1 MNSRGIRNRKQAG
14 FTLVELGIV
23 LALIGIGLFFAI
35 SKINET
41 NDQSR
46 AQSVSNDLTFTI
58 TNVKRLFAT
67 QANFPAQ
74 GDAAYG
80 NGVLRQNS
88 VFPAAW
94 NDPANP
100 ANVIAPFSG
109 NPTVDRRTP
118 AFQTAG
124 NFAAIT
130 IPSVPTRVC
139 SELGR
144 LMATGIA
151 ELEVNGVVVKPLN
164 TPLNVAT
171 LGTNCSAAAEV
182 PMIFTFAR
190 N

>member
-1 MNSRGIRNRKQAG
+1 MNSRHIRSRKQAG

-67 QANFPAQ
+67 QAAFPAAA
-74 GDAAYG
+74 AAYA
-80 NGVLRQNS
+80 NDILRNNS
-88 VFPAAW
+88 VFPASW
-94 NDPANP
+94 NDPAN
-100 ANVIAPFSG
+100 AAQVLAPFNG
-109 NPTVDRRTP
+109 NPTVAQRTP
-118 AFQTAG
+118 AGQTAG

-130 IPSVPTRVC
+130 IPNVPTRVC

-151 ELEVNGVVVKPLN
+151 ELEVNGVIVKALNAPLV
-164 TPLNVAT
+164 PAT
-171 LGTNCSAAAEV
+171 LGTSCSAAAEV
-182 PMIFTFAR
+182 AMIFTFAR

>member
-1 MNSRGIRNRKQAG
+1 MNSRHIRNRKQAG

-58 TNVKRLFAT
+58 TNVKRLYAT
-67 QANFPAQ
+67 QAAFPP
-74 GDAAYG
+74 GNDYG
-80 NGVLRQNS
+80 NGVLRDNS
-88 VFPAAW
+88 VFPATW
-94 NDPANP
+94 NDPAN
-100 ANVIAPFSG
+100 AAQVLAPFNG
-109 NPTVDRRTP
+109 NPIVGQRTP
-118 AFQTAG
+118 AGQAAG

-130 IPSVPTRVC
+130 IPNVPTRVC

-151 ELEVNGVVVKPLN
+151 QLEANGVVVKPVNLALDV
-164 TPLNVAT
+164 PL
-171 LGTNCSAAAEV
+171 LGTSCSAAATV
-182 PMIFTFAR
+182 PMIFTFSR

>member
-1 MNSRGIRNRKQAG
+1 MNSRRIHSRKQAG

-67 QANFPAQ
+67 QAAFPA
-74 GDAAYG
+74 GDYANAD
-80 NGVLRQNS
+80 LRNNS
-88 VFPAAW
+88 VFPATW
-94 NDPANP
+94 NDPNNATQ
-100 ANVIAPFSG
+100 VLAPFNG
-109 NPTVDRRTP
+109 NPTVGQSTP
-118 AFQTAG
+118 AGQTAG

-130 IPSVPTRVC
+130 IPNVPTRVC

-144 LMATGIA
+144 LMATGIS
-151 ELEVNGVVVKPLN
+151 ELQVNGVVVKAVNAPLA
-164 TPLNVAT
+164 VAA
-171 LGTNCSAAAEV
+171 LGTNCSAAGTV
-182 PMIFTFAR
+182 PMIFTFSR

>member
-1 MNSRGIRNRKQAG
+1 MKTRRIRKQAG

-46 AQSVSNDLTFTI
+46 AQSVSTDLSYTI
-58 TNVKRLFAT
+58 TNVKRLYQT
-67 QANFPAQ
+67 QPNFPA
-74 GDAAYG
+74 G
-80 NGVLRQNS
+80 NYVNADLRNNS
-88 VFPAAW
+88 VFPATW
-94 NDPANP
+94 NGAL
-100 ANVIAPFSG
+100 AGAVVAPFSG
-109 NPTVDRRTP
+109 APTVGQRTP
-118 AFQTAG
+118 AGQTAG

-130 IPSVPTRVC
+130 IPNVPSRVC
-139 SELGR
+139 TELAR
-144 LMATGIA
+144 LTASGIA

-164 TPLNVAT
+164 GPLNIVN
-171 LGTNCSAAAEV
+171 LGTNCTAADEV

>member
-1 MNSRGIRNRKQAG
+1 MKTRNIRKQAG

-46 AQSVSNDLTFTI
+46 AQSVANDLTFTI
-58 TNVKRLFAT
+58 TNVKRLYQT
-67 QANFPAQ
+67 QNAFPA
-74 GDAAYG
+74 
-80 NGVLRQNS
+80 GVYANATLRNNS
-88 VFPAAW
+88 VFPATW
-94 NDPANP
+94 NGA
-100 ANVIAPFSG
+100 AAGTVVAPFSG
-109 NPTVDRRTP
+109 PAPVVGQLTP
-118 AFQTAG
+118 AGQVAG

-130 IPSVPTRVC
+130 IAGVPTRVC

-144 LMATGIA
+144 LIATGIS
-151 ELEVNGVVVKPLN
+151 ELTVAGVVVRPLN
-164 TPLNVAT
+164 GVLNVVT
-171 LGTNCSAAAEV
+171 LGAQCSSAATV